1 MPSPRL
7 YVVIQHSLSL
17 SLLDSILQK
26 KLSNLIFKYTITLL
40 TVLTVIILTAT
51 IRKLNDRI

>member
-7 YVVIQHSLSL
+7 YVVMQHSLSL

-26 KLSNLIFKYTITLL
+26 KLSKLIFKYTITLL